1 MLKPIRRRDGSVSS
15 KLKCKPCELFF
26 RDTGKDEK
34 CPECGK
40 DLRRI
45 IVHRL
50 KLKGGR

>member
-1 MLKPIRRRDGSVSS
+1 MLKPIGRRDGSVSS